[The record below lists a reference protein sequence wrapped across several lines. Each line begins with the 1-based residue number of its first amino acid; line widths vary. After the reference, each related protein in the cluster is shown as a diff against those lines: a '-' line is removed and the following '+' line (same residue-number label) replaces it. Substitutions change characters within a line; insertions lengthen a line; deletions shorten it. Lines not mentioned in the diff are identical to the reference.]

1 MIFQTIILF
10 DHVFSYNT
18 LESLNYNLKKG
29 RGEKK
34 KRWIDGLINKLGEK
48 LGKKGIAILNEKQ

>member
-18 LESLNYNLKKG
+18 LESLNYNLKRG

>member
-18 LESLNYNLKKG
+18 LESLNYNLKRG
-29 RGEKK
+29 RGKKK